1 MTTLHHE
8 VHAKCRPERI
18 WALLS
23 DLTAVERYNPTVKS
37 ATIRGTARSGVGAER
52 ACDLLPRGCVV
63 ERVTHWEDGRAIGLE
78 VAESDWP
85 IHYMRWVT
93 RVEPTPTG
101 SVITQNLDYRVKF
114 GPLGWLMDRLVMRRQ
129 LSQTL
134 DGIFANLVKHA
145 EGLP

>member
-8 VHAKCRPERI
+8 IHAKCAPDRI

-37 ATIRGTARSGVGAER
+37 ASIRGSARSGVGAER
-52 ACDLLPRGCVV
+52 SCDLLPEGYVV
-63 ERVTHWEDGRAIGLE
+63 ERVTHWEEGRALGLE

-93 RVEPTPTG
+93 RIAPTPTG
-101 SVITQNLDYRVKF
+101 SVITQDLEYSLKF
-114 GPLGWLMDRLVMRRQ
+114 GPLGWLMDQMVMRRK
-129 LSQTL
+129 LSRTL
-134 DGIFANLVKHA
+134 DEVFAKLVEHA
-145 EGLP
+145 EAK